1 MDTFWLHS
9 KVRGPGNTFAWL
21 SSLITTDSSVRI
33 GHCTQQP
40 LCHMTGLQQREMMW
54 EEVQIWFLLPLS
66 ARLQN
71 PWTLHYSNSTWNLV
85 GQVPHGIWIKNMV
98 LLTNSKC
105 DSASSCLLQHCHLKL
120 EILMPLG
127 QGDGEMAHINWVW
140 KSRWEQKRICHLP
153 IIS

>member
-1 MDTFWLHS
+1 MDSFWLHS
-9 KVRGPGNTFAWL
+9 KVHEPGNTFTWL

-40 LCHMTGLQQREMMW
+40 LCHMTGLQKRQCGKRYRFGFSCLCQQDYRILE
-54 EEVQIWFLLPLS
+54 
-66 ARLQN
+66 
-71 PWTLHYSNSTWNLV
+71 HYPNSTWNFV

-105 DSASSCLLQHCHLKL
+105 DSASSCLLQHCHLTP

-127 QGDGEMAHINWVW
+127 QGDGEMAHINWVG
-140 KSRWEQKRICHLP
+140 KSRWEQKRICHPP